1 MTDTPEQEPTVPET
15 CSPIDILNDHPQLA
29 VRMQRLLQTVPGLN
43 IDINGL
49 WLHLALAMVLTD
61 EQKADLGKAFVTRLA
76 QVLSDVES
84 DLRKASLTQ
93 GVHQGLPKGLSPNG
107 HR

>member
-15 CSPIDILNDHPQLA
+15 CSPIDALNAHPQL
-29 VRMQRLLQTVPGLN
+29 VMRMQRLVQTVPGLN

-49 WLHLALAMVLTD
+49 WLHLALAMLLTD
-61 EQKADLGKAFVTRLA
+61 EQKADLERAFITRLA

-93 GVHQGLPKGLSPNG
+93 GVHQAMPKGISPNG